1 MLRNRFGREA
11 AFVFATIVVTLLVAW
26 LSSVYALGWRSAFAL
41 AAGMYAV
48 LWTYSLVTR
57 DPFLPRLLI
66 FGLAAGIVELAA
78 DCWLVRST
86 QSLVYPN
93 AEPMVACSPLY
104 MPLAWAVVLTQ
115 VGYLGWLISRRERMW
130 EAVLLTFVIGV
141 VFIPL
146 FEHFANGAG
155 WWYYR
160 GVPML
165 GNTPLYIIL
174 GEGLICMSLP
184 AFFAFEAHRSL
195 GKAVGLGV
203 IQGAWIWIAYVVAFF
218 LLG

>member
-1 MLRNRFGREA
+1 MLRDRLSREA
-11 AFVFATIVVTLLVAW
+11 AFVFATIVVTLLIAW
-26 LSSVYALGWRSAFAL
+26 LSSTFALGWRSAFAL
-41 AAGMYAV
+41 SVGMYAV
-48 LWTYSLVTR
+48 LWTFSYVTG
-57 DPFLPRLLI
+57 DDFLPRLLL

-86 QSLVYPN
+86 MSLVYPN

-104 MPLAWAVVLTQ
+104 MPVAWAVVLTQ
-115 VGYLGWLISRRERMW
+115 VGYLGWLISRKERMV
-130 EAVLLTFVIGV
+130 EAVILTFVIGV
-141 VFIPL
+141 FFIPL

-160 GVPML
+160 NVPML

-174 GEGLICMSLP
+174 GEGLICMGLP
-184 AFFAFEAHRSL
+184 AFFAFEAHRSV

-203 IQGAWIWIAYVVAFF
+203 VQGAWIFVAYVIAYS